1 MPEQPFR
8 LSNRAA
14 GIGTSIF
21 TEISRL
27 AVEHNAVNLGQGF
40 PDFPAPEF
48 VKAAACLA
56 ITDNENQY
64 APSPGLPRL
73 RKAIAAHWQR
83 RHDQNLDANEEITV
97 TQGATEALFATA
109 MGLLN
114 PGDEAIVFEPF
125 YDAYVPDIQMAGAV
139 PRFVRLHPPY
149 WKFRPE
155 ELAAAFS
162 SRTKLVFI
170 NTPHNPTGKV
180 FSVPELEVI
189 AELARKHN
197 AIVVSDEV
205 YSELTFGTAKHVP
218 IATLPGMSERTV
230 TIDSIGKTFSV
241 TGWKI
246 GWTIAPPAL
255 TKAIRATHQFITF
268 CNATPL
274 QHAAAVALEQAE
286 SYGYYDELRRTY
298 DVRRKTLTAILNQV
312 GLPPLHVDGSYFLLA
327 DISKQPFSS
336 DTAFCKHLIQDIG
349 VAAIPPSYF
358 YANPKSAPA
367 LARFC
372 FAKLDTTLAEAGERL
387 AALPSAKL

>member
-1 MPEQPFR
+1 VSDQPFKI
-8 LSNRAA
+8 SNRAA

-48 VKAAACLA
+48 VKAAARSA
-56 ITDNENQY
+56 ITENENQY

-73 RKAIAAHWQR
+73 RKAIAAHWLR
-83 RHDQNLDANEEITV
+83 RHDQKLDTNEEITV

-162 SRTKLVFI
+162 TRTKLVFI

-189 AELARKHN
+189 ADLARKHN

-205 YSELTFGTAKHVP
+205 YSELTFGNAKHVP
-218 IATLPGMSERTV
+218 IATLPGMRERTV
-230 TIDSIGKTFSV
+230 TIDSLGKTFSV

-246 GWTIAPPAL
+246 GWTIASPAL

-274 QHAAAVALEQAE
+274 QHAAAVTLEQAE
-286 SYGYYDELRRTY
+286 AYGYYDELRRAY
-298 DVRRKTLTAILNQV
+298 DGRRRTLTAILNQV
-312 GLPPLHVDGSYFLLA
+312 GLPPLHIDGSYFLLA
-327 DISKQPFSS
+327 DISKQPFSN
-336 DTAFCKHLIQDIG
+336 DTAFCKHLIQNIG
-349 VAAIPPSYF
+349 VAAIPPSFF

-372 FAKLDTTLAEAGERL
+372 FAKLDSTLAEAGERL
-387 AALPSAKL
+387 AKL